1 MQKLGNPATET
12 QILDLM
18 KKEGRPVTTGYIAYN
33 IGVCWSTARGVL
45 LDMALKNK
53 LKAVKTTQSFV
64 FIRRRS
70 SCPALH
76 HMKLTLDLWRVRLF
90 HLRLL

>member
-64 FIRRRS
+64 FMLES
-70 SCPALH
+70 DS
-76 HMKLTLDLWRVRLF
+76 
-90 HLRLL
+90 